1 MKKVLVTGATGFLG
15 KYVVRQLA
23 DAGVPVVATDVR
35 IPPDVEQHDLVTYV
49 QCDVRDLRRVLRM
62 CSDHNVGR
70 VIHLASLLAPASQ
83 ADPYTCTEV
92 NVLGTQNIFEA
103 AVQLGFSNVTWAS
116 SQAVFG
122 HVTDPSVSTLTEQT
136 PHHPDNA
143 YGWAKSYCEGISI
156 QYRSR
161 YGIDLVGLR
170 IAMVYG
176 AGKERGE
183 GKFTEHLFDR
193 PAMGLDS
200 VVPFGDDTFCWQY
213 VGDVAAAFIK
223 ASERDEHATEAIYN
237 IPGQRATIAEIAAL
251 VAAHAPGVTI
261 ELASGVLGFPYNF
274 SDELYT
280 TLVKGDYAMTPLSQG
295 VEITL
300 KAIAN
305 RRQPLAEGPLS

>member
-1 MKKVLVTGATGFLG
+1 MTRVLVTGATGFLG

-23 DAGVPVVATDVR
+23 ESGTRVVATDLR
-35 IPPDVEQHDLVTYV
+35 IPPNVENHPGVEYV
-49 QCDVRDLRRVLRM
+49 QCDVRDLRLVLRM
-62 CSDHNVGR
+62 CAEYEVDR

-103 AVQLGFSNVTWAS
+103 AVQLGFKNVTWAT

-122 HVTDPSVSTLTEQT
+122 HVIDGVDVTLTEDT

-143 YGWAKSYCEGISI
+143 YGWAKSYCEGISK

-161 YGIDLVGLR
+161 YGINLVGLR

-193 PAMGLDS
+193 PARGMDS

-223 ASERDEHATEAIYN
+223 CVRLDSTPEAIYN
-237 IPGQRATIAEIAAL
+237 IPGRRATIAEAIEIVSSL
-251 VAAHAPGVTI
+251 VPGVTVDR
-261 ELASGVLGFPYNF
+261 EPGLLGFPYNF
-274 SDELYT
+274 SDQAFMEL
-280 TLVKGDYAMTPLSQG
+280 VEHDYDMKPLRQG
-295 VEITL
+295 VSETL
-300 KAIAN
+300 RAIAEV
-305 RRQPLAEGPLS
+305 PLPVMEGSPS